1 MGDLSE
7 HFSRHEFTCSGENCC
22 GGSSPIDGRLVEAL
36 EEFRHKTGK
45 PVHINSGFRCLVHN
59 RKVGSDD
66 LSQHPRGYA
75 ADVRKMDDFTI
86 EEMATLAKTIGAF
99 GNGGIGCYDTFIHL
113 DVRQD
118 GPARWE
124 G

>member
-7 HFSRHEFTCSGENCC
+7 HFSRDEFACSGEACC
-22 GGSSPIDGRLVEAL
+22 GGSSPVDMKLVEAL
-36 EEFRHKTGK
+36 EEFRRKAGK

-59 RKVGSDD
+59 RNVGSDD
-66 LSQHPRGYA
+66 SSQHPRGYA
-75 ADVRKMDDFTI
+75 ADIRKMEDFTI
-86 EEMATLAKTIGAF
+86 DEMVTLAKTIEAF
-99 GNGGIGCYDTFIHL
+99 EEGGIGRYETFIHV
-113 DVRQD
+113 DVRLD